1 VDLAEVFRRLAE
13 VGRQGL
19 SESYGAGLGR
29 MRPLLARLG
38 QPQAAFPVVI
48 VTGSKGKGSTATFLA
63 NLLQHSPKDGALP
76 KIGLFTGPHLHTYR
90 ERIRLNGVMIE
101 AAEFVA
107 LFEEIWQTARQAPDL
122 GFISR
127 FELLTILALAYFA
140 RQGVDLAV
148 MEVGMGGIYDAVNI
162 VENSPLAVF
171 TPIELEHA
179 AILGPTLADIVRH
192 KSGIMRPNAQAVTSR
207 QTPDVAGWLQA
218 AAQALKVDF
227 HFAREFWNFR
237 PGSLKVALED
247 GRFAQSFTATGPG
260 SQPGDPDY
268 LIKTRLAGTFQ
279 VENALVAL
287 AAANLLQQ
295 QGLTGA
301 PHPAALLQAAL
312 PGRFELAGENPVVLL
327 DAAHTPNA
335 IRELVQTLASLDVQP
350 TWVLGFLKDKN
361 IAEMLRLLPLENRP
375 VFLTE
380 VHSRRKAAMP
390 QVLDSFEQNPSSLTV
405 SPTLAEALDEA
416 RSIAAKGPGGL
427 VCLTGSLYLVAEA
440 RATLGLLDPATAA
453 EAHLIAEVEAL

>member
-1 VDLAEVFRRLAE
+1 VDLPEVFRRLAE
-13 VGRQGL
+13 IGRQGL

-63 NLLQHSPKDGALP
+63 NLLQYSPKDGALP

-90 ERIRLNGVMIE
+90 ERIRLNGFMIE
-101 AAEFVA
+101 AGEFVA
-107 LFEEIWQTARQAPDL
+107 LFEEIYQTARQAPDL

-127 FELLTILALAYFA
+127 FELLTILALVYFA

-192 KSGIMRPNAQAVTSR
+192 KSGIMRPDAQAVSSR
-207 QTPDVAGWLQA
+207 QTPDVAGWLQT
-218 AAQALKVDF
+218 AAQTLNVDF
-227 HFAREFWNFR
+227 HFARKSWNFQ
-237 PGSLKVALED
+237 PGTLKVALEE
-247 GRFAQSFTATGPG
+247 GRFAQSFTATGPD
-260 SQPGDPDY
+260 SQDY

-279 VENALVAL
+279 VENVLDAL
-287 AAANLLQQ
+287 AAAALLQH
-295 QGLTGA
+295 QGLAGA
-301 PHPAALLQAAL
+301 PNPAALLQAAL

-380 VHSRRKAAMP
+380 VHSRRKADI
-390 QVLDSFEQNPSSLTV
+390 QHVLDSFEQSPSSLTV
-405 SPTLAEALDEA
+405 APTLAEALHEA
-416 RSIAAKGPGGL
+416 RKLAAKEPGGL

-440 RATLGLLDPATAA
+440 RATLGLLDPATAT